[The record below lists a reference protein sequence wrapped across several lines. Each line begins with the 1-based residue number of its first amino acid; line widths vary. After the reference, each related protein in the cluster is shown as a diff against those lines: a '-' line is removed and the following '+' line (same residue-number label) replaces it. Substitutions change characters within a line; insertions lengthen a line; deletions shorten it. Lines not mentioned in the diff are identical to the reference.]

1 MLRTVAPRVCYV
13 MMVLVSHPDAIVSK
27 EPSYIHLARYT
38 SADIR
43 VYVFVCT
50 CVSQPLERDLNREP

>member
-1 MLRTVAPRVCYV
+1 